1 MFSKKSPFQKSQWY
15 VGDLLRTIIMK
26 SCSVVQK
33 DNNGK
38 WEYIYILDDVIEQ
51 DLKHPL

>member
-1 MFSKKSPFQKSQWY
+1 MFSKKSPFQKSRWY

-33 DNNGK
+33 DNNGN
-38 WEYIYILDDVIEQ
+38 IYILDDVIEQ
-51 DLKHPL
+51 DLEHPL